1 MKIYNI
7 TESNFR
13 KYGKIQKEID
23 FTELVDAMQKL
34 PIPED
39 VVYVPSDRNLE
50 ALPVAVEIKNKL
62 YGELPV
68 QIGYCIGHSV
78 LLNAVEYHRTSE
90 FIVAA
95 TDLVLLLGS
104 QQDIT
109 EDFTYDSSLM
119 EAFLV
124 PEGCCVE
131 LYATTLHYAPSNA
144 NENGFL
150 ATIILPKGT
159 NTDLEAKH
167 NGGEDRLLAAN
178 NKWLI
183 AHPDSKIEGAHYGII
198 GDNLSVK

>member
-1 MKIYNI
+1 MMIINCSDSK
-7 TESNFR
+7 FR
-13 KYGKIQKEID
+13 KYGKVVKGID
-23 FTELVDAMQKL
+23 FTQLVEEMQKL
-34 PIPED
+34 TIPEG
-39 VVYVPSDRNLE
+39 VIYVPSDKTLE
-50 ALPVAVEIKNKL
+50 ALPVAAEITNKL

-95 TDLVLLLGS
+95 TDLVLLVGS
-104 QQDIT
+104 QQDVT
-109 EDFTYDSSLM
+109 DDFSYDSALI

-124 PEGCCVE
+124 PQGTCVE

-144 NENGFL
+144 KESGFL

-159 NTDLEAKH
+159 NTDLEVKH
-167 NGGEDRLLAAN
+167 TGGEDRLLAAN

-183 AHPDSKIEGAHYGII
+183 AHPESGIEGAHFGII
-198 GDNLSVK
+198 GENVSV